1 MKTPITKFLGLA
13 SMLLMFSA
21 CQKDSLVDNVT
32 PQYSTDVASELRSSE
47 IAQFE
52 LWTRLDI
59 VQPDCNDR
67 IMTRDTED
75 KIDEIT
81 KTSGCTGLYG
91 LSGDEGQGF
100 IAGYGRFLTDI
111 VLKFDAD
118 NNRVSGTVELT
129 LRPSGDMLVLKAYG
143 EIIKESTDE
152 GTTMMVHVRF
162 IKGTG
167 VFEHVDFYGELT
179 IMEADK
185 IFDGHST
192 EYYATIYITGDFA
205 H

>member
-1 MKTPITKFLGLA
+1 MKTSITKFLGLA

-32 PQYSTDVASELRSSE
+32 PQYSTDVASDLRSSE

-52 LWTRLDI
+52 LWARLDI
-59 VQPDCNDR
+59 VQPDCNDP
-67 IMTRDTED
+67 IMTRNTED
-75 KIDEIT
+75 NIDEIT
-81 KTSGCTGLYG
+81 KTSGCTGIYG
-91 LSGDEGQGF
+91 LSGDGQGW
-100 IAGYGRFLTDI
+100 IAGYGRFLADI

-118 NNRVSGTVELT
+118 NNTVSGTVELT
-129 LRPSGDMLVLKAYG
+129 FPPSGDMLVLKAYG
-143 EIIKESTDE
+143 KIIKESSDDD
-152 GTTMMVHVRF
+152 TTLTVGIRF
-162 IKGTG
+162 MKGTG
-167 VFEHVDFYGELT
+167 VFEYVDFYGKLT